1 MWSGG
6 VLFLFILQKSDM
18 FIYEVEVW
26 AWYWLNKKL
35 EPQCVLWWYMKRSVC
50 LSGECKKS
58 EIVKIKAFV
67 AYFMGLW
74 VFVGGFE
81 EGVRAD
87 RKTISANIWSR

>member
-1 MWSGG
+1 
-6 VLFLFILQKSDM
+6 
-18 FIYEVEVW
+18 
-26 AWYWLNKKL
+26 
-35 EPQCVLWWYMKRSVC
+35 MKRSVC